1 MGQCMLLP
9 PGPMLFPR
17 HCVLAHTEGIVTITP
32 SHREAETFVNAQR
45 VFETTILQ
53 VRRELRDNDNF
64 LWLLEYL

>member
-32 SHREAETFVNAQR
+32 SHREAETFVNGQR

-53 VRRELRDNDNF
+53 VSKIIWDNTF
-64 LWLLEYL
+64 LFHSFIS

>member
-53 VRRELRDNDNF
+53 VRRRGKSNDSF
-64 LWLLEYL
+64 LF

>member
-32 SHREAETFVNAQR
+32 SHREAETFVNSQR

-53 VRRELRDNDNF
+53 VGQFMPNYIEKILGRN
-64 LWLLEYL
+64 

>member
-32 SHREAETFVNAQR
+32 SHREAETFVNGQR

-53 VRRELRDNDNF
+53 VSKILWDNF
-64 LWLLEYL
+64 GFSI